1 MKILKTLKLR
11 NLQNYTLEPVSYYIK
26 SFDNTYR
33 GMSMHHHQ
41 YFEIMYAHSGS
52 FTLEIFKENESPK
65 LKTFSIQ
72 PGQIIILDSFTFH
85 RIVIPPHNFLPNLAS
100 LIRNSRRN
108 HITKFLMPSKY
119 QITFS
124 FANSYSISLHYE
136 TYRKKY

>member
-1 MKILKTLKLR
+1 MA
-11 NLQNYTLEPVSYYIK
+11 
-26 SFDNTYR
+26 NTISLDER
-33 GMSMHHHQ
+33 IAS
-41 YFEIMYAHSGS
+41 
-52 FTLEIFKENESPK
+52 ESE
-65 LKTFSIQ
+65 T
-72 PGQIIILDSFTFH
+72 ILDDEQKNDYTA
-85 RIVIPPHNFLPNLAS
+85 VDGLNFLPNLAS